1 MYKEIN
7 FRNIG
12 KNVRARRLNNIRRGK
27 PLTQEQ
33 LAYNIEVTTQTVI
46 NLELSRVEPKLSIL
60 NKLAKFFNCRVEELF
75 Y

>member
-1 MYKEIN
+1 MYKDIN
-7 FRNIG
+7 LDNIG
-12 KNVRARRLNNIRRGK
+12 KNVRARRLNVIRQGK

-33 LAYNIEVTTQTVI
+33 LAHNIEVTTGTII

-60 NKLAKFFNCRVEELF
+60 NKIAKFFNCRVEELF